1 MILAFDT
8 YYFDQKAKTICL
20 EFAEWNE
27 DKNFKIHSEI
37 IDNVAEYIPGEF
49 YKRVLPCIL
58 SLLNQIDL
66 SQVEA
71 TVVDGFVYLNDEQK
85 YGLGGYLYEKLNER
99 IPIIGVAKTN
109 FASIEKNKKALFR
122 GDSKKPLYIT
132 AIGIDL
138 DEAFKKVE
146 SMHGE
151 FRMPTLLKELDR
163 LTKENLEFQKQ
174 END

>member
-27 DKNFKIHSEI
+27 DKNFKVHSEI
-37 IDNVAEYIPGEF
+37 IDNVEEYIPGEF
-49 YKRVLPCIL
+49 YKRELPCIL
-58 SLLNQIDL
+58 SLLKQIDL
-66 SQVEA
+66 STIDVI
-71 TVVDGFVYLNDEQK
+71 VVDGFVYLNDENK
-85 YGLGGYLYEKLNER
+85 YGLGGYLYDKLNKE

-122 GDSKKPLYIT
+122 GDSKKPLYVT
-132 AIGIDL
+132 SIGIDL
-138 DEAFKKVE
+138 DEAYKKIE

-163 LTKENLEFQKQ
+163 LTKENLEIEK
-174 END
+174 